1 MSKEYLTFFK
11 GLPKVNKIQIFSK
24 ANYYAYRE
32 TSLFSLA
39 TIDCGDIMAM
49 GNPSKERDIWKGKC
63 EDIERKLSNFQKEMA
78 AFQEKVSCVEA
89 F

>member
-1 MSKEYLTFFK
+1 MSEEYLTFFK
-11 GLPKVNKIQIFSK
+11 GLPKVNKIKIFSK
-24 ANYYAYRE
+24 ANYYAYRA

-39 TIDCGDIMAM
+39 TVGCGDIMAM

-63 EDIERKLSNFQKEMA
+63 EDIERKLSNFQNKMV
-78 AFQEKVSCVEA
+78 AFQEKVSRIEA